1 MAKKVGERLA
11 ACEIL
16 RRTLP
21 TSVETL
27 LNRLRPLIAL
37 RIGFQLIF
45 VVSSPVAVGAGTKV
59 SKKFTGFSG

>member
-45 VVSSPVAVGAGTKV
+45 VVSIPVAVGAGTKV
-59 SKKFTGFSG
+59 SKKFTDLSG